1 MKKPVDVS
9 EVVLAPGEVSFATR
23 PTRLRT
29 LLGSCVAFTFWHPQ
43 RRIGGMCHF
52 MLPARL
58 RRDHALDG
66 RYGDE
71 AVELLFR
78 HARANGTTP
87 QDYQV
92 KLFGLECSGGAGLGR
107 ASSTVPDRPG
117 HGQYRLPNDCIRPLE
132 RQRLGPAPTNG
143 NPLKMPNKKI
153 SVLLVDDSAVVRQV
167 LLSLLNDTP
176 DIHVMGA
183 ASDPIFAMDKLAR
196 EWPDVIVLDVEMPR
210 MDGLTFLRK
219 IMAERP
225 TPVVICSSLT
235 QKGAETSLQALS
247 AGAVEIITKPT
258 TGLKNF
264 LIDSAAELVA
274 AIRAAANVNVR
285 NLGKRAAPAMPASV
299 PASKLSADV
308 ILPAANGHA
317 MAQTTERIVAIGT
330 STGGTQAL
338 ETVLT
343 ALPRVC
349 PGMVVVQHMPE
360 KFTASFAERLDSLCQ
375 IEVREAR
382 NNDRILPGLA
392 LIAPG
397 GKHLMVTRSGAFYH
411 AQVIDGPLV
420 NRHRP
425 SVDVLFRSVAKFAGK
440 NATGK
445 LRSEERRGR

>member
-1 MKKPVDVS
+1 
-9 EVVLAPGEVSFATR
+9 
-23 PTRLRT
+23 
-29 LLGSCVAFTFWHPQ
+29 
-43 RRIGGMCHF
+43 
-52 MLPARL
+52 
-58 RRDHALDG
+58 
-66 RYGDE
+66 
-71 AVELLFR
+71 
-78 HARANGTTP
+78 
-87 QDYQV
+87 
-92 KLFGLECSGGAGLGR
+92 
-107 ASSTVPDRPG
+107 
-117 HGQYRLPNDCIRPLE
+117 
-132 RQRLGPAPTNG
+132 
-143 NPLKMPNKKI
+143 MPNKKI

-167 LLSLLNDTP
+167 LVAILNDTP

-183 ASDPIFAMDKLAR
+183 ASDPIFAMGKLAQ

-210 MDGLTFLRK
+210 MDGITFLKK
-219 IMAERP
+219 IMSERP

-274 AIRAAANVNVR
+274 AVRAAANSNVK
-285 NLGKRAAPAMPASV
+285 NLGKRTAPPVLAPAN
-299 PASKLSADV
+299 KLTADA
-308 ILPAANGHA
+308 ILPAASGHA

-338 ETVLT
+338 EAVLT

-349 PGMVVVQHMPE
+349 PGMVIVQHMPE
-360 KFTASFAERLDSLCQ
+360 KFTASFAERLNGLSQ

-397 GKHLMVTRSGAFYH
+397 GKHMMVTRSGAYYH
-411 AQVIDGPLV
+411 VQVIDGPLV

-440 NATGK
+440 NATGIIMTGMGDDGARGLKEMLDAGSSTVAQDEASCVVFGMPKEAIK
-445 LRSEERRGR
+445 LNAAQRIMPLQEIHQAILHR